1 MLILMEKGATPD
13 QIEKVCERIRELG
26 YMPHEIPGSI
36 RVAIGITGNQ
46 GALASELFSHLEGV
60 AECVP
65 VSRPYKLVSRE
76 VKPEST
82 VVEVRGAR
90 IGDGR
95 FAVIAGPCSVE
106 SRDQVFRTAEA
117 VSRTGAKFF
126 RGGAFKPR
134 TSPYAFQGLKEE
146 GLRLLEEVK
155 REFDLRVV
163 TEVKDTESLKAV
175 AAVADVIQIGARN
188 MQHFTLLEAAGQLR
202 MPVLLKRGMSATLQE
217 LFMAAEYILSL
228 GNYQVILC
236 ERGIRTYETST
247 RNTTDINA
255 IPVLKALTHL
265 PVILDPSH
273 STGHWQYVTPVARAG
288 IAAGADGLMVEVH
301 PNPEEALSDGGQSLK
316 PERFA
321 ELVTQVKAI
330 AQAVGRDLAQ
340 RQPVLTAPA
349 QPVSGQGA

>member
-1 MLILMEKGATPD
+1 MLILMEKNATPE
-13 QIEKVCERIRELG
+13 QVEKVCERIRELG

-36 RVAIGITGNQ
+36 RVAIGITGNH
-46 GALASELFSHLEGV
+46 GALASELFQHLQGV

-65 VSRPYKLVSRE
+65 VSKPYKLVSRE

-82 VVEVRGAR
+82 VVEVRGAK
-90 IGDGR
+90 IGEGH

-117 VSRTGAKFF
+117 VAKTGAKFF

-155 REFDLRVV
+155 KEFDLRVV

-175 AAVADVIQIGARN
+175 AAVADIIQIGARN
-188 MQHFTLLEAAGQLR
+188 MQHFSLLEAAGQLR

-228 GNYQVILC
+228 GNYQVVLC
-236 ERGIRTYETST
+236 ERGIRTFETMT
-247 RNTTDINA
+247 RNTFDLSA
-255 IPVLKALTHL
+255 VVMVKHHTHL
-265 PVILDPSH
+265 PVIADPSH
-273 STGHWQYVTPVARAG
+273 GVG
-288 IAAGADGLMVEVH
+288 INWAVPAMAKASVVAGADGVMVEVH
-301 PNPEEALSDGGQSLK
+301 PQPDKALSDGQQSLTFK
-316 PERFA
+316 EYDKLAA
-321 ELVTQVKAI
+321 ELTELA
-330 AQAVGRDLAQ
+330 AWQARH
-340 RQPVLTAPA
+340 R
-349 QPVSGQGA
+349 